1 MKHACS
7 VCLFSLIFSFLF
19 TYHFDKEDDLAMLLD
34 LLLVEGLVQAGQQDI
49 SH

>member
-1 MKHACS
+1 
-7 VCLFSLIFSFLF
+7 L
-19 TYHFDKEDDLAMLLD
+19 FDKEDDLAMLLD